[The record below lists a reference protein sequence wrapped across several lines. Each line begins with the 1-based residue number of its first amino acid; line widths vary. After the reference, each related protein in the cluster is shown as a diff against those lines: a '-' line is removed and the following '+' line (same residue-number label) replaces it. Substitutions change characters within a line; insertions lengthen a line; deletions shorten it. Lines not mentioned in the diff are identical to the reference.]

1 MQNFMGLSGYVWWQ
15 GVVED
20 RLDPLQ
26 LGRARVRILGFHSD
40 EKTKVPTDSLPWAY
54 PAMPLDSTPGSI
66 PNFKE
71 GTWVMGFFRDGE
83 SAQEPIMTHM
93 IDAGYVTENN
103 SFKGFNDP
111 ETNSFKPEKP
121 AGVEPVLGE
130 VNTSK
135 LARGITDNTIR
146 DDSDITRVYPYNHVS
161 ESESGHLVEFN
172 DTPGSESISVAH
184 RSGTYSEVDQ
194 DGDTTVKVVGNSS
207 EIIAKDKY
215 ITIDEDM
222 NVTVGG
228 NVISTVTGGKTEK
241 AGSLEINSDDEV
253 SITSEGAVTITAPTV
268 FINGNLAVDGI
279 ITVGDGTTV
288 TGKHVRT
295 GSMSVTGL
303 PMIAH
308 SPFMSETLNLGLPPS
323 TFPNMLAVPPRPN
336 AIINSA
342 SGSLTAAITAPSDAL
357 SSGASLLSENLAA
370 LRKLEK
376 SLQDAEE
383 ELDKWT
389 DLEAEI
395 GSRLGALELQY
406 GIE

>member
-1 MQNFMGLSGYVWWQ
+1 MQNYMGLSGYVWWQ

-26 LGRARVRILGFHSD
+26 LGRARVRILGFHTE
-40 EKTKVPTDSLPWAY
+40 EKTKIPTDSLPWAY

-66 PNFKE
+66 PNLKE
-71 GTWVMGFFRDGE
+71 GMWVMGFFRDGE

-93 IDAGYVTENN
+93 IDSGYVTENN
-103 SFKGFNDP
+103 SHKGFNDP

-121 AGVEPVLGE
+121 EGVEPVLGE
-130 VNTSK
+130 VNTTK
-135 LARGITDNTIR
+135 LARGITDNTLR

-194 DGDTTVKVVGNSS
+194 DGDTTVKVVGNNY
-207 EIIAKDKY
+207 EITAKDKY
-215 ITIDEDM
+215 TTVDEDM

-228 NVISTVTGGKTEK
+228 NVISTVTGGRTEK
-241 AGSLEINSDDEV
+241 AGSLEITSDDEV
-253 SITSEGAVTITAPTV
+253 SIISEGAVSITAPTV
-268 FINGNLAVDGI
+268 FINGNLAVSGI
-279 ITVGDGTTV
+279 TTVGDKTIISGS
-288 TGKHVRT
+288 HVRSGT
-295 GSMSVTGL
+295 MSVSNVVPGIGQSMT
-303 PMIAH
+303 A
-308 SPFMSETLNLGLPPS
+308 SV
-323 TFPNMLAVPPRPN
+323 AVPPSVPVI
-336 AIINSA
+336 ANSFVI
-342 SGSLTAAITAPSDAL
+342 GGFTAALDAPNQGL
-357 SSGASLLSENLAA
+357 NQGISLLSENLSA
-370 LRKLEK
+370 LRDLEK
-376 SLQDAEE
+376 SLQSAEE

>member
-1 MQNFMGLSGYVWWQ
+1 MQNYMGLSGYVWWQ

-26 LGRARVRILGFHSD
+26 LGRARVRILGFHSE

-93 IDAGYVTENN
+93 IDSGYVTENN

-121 AGVEPVLGE
+121 VGTEPVLGE

-146 DDSDITRVYPYNHVS
+146 DDSDITRVYPYNHVT

-172 DTPGSESISVAH
+172 DTPGSESISIAH

-207 EIIAKDKY
+207 ETVAKDKY

-228 NVISTVTGGKTEK
+228 NVISTVTGGRTEK

-268 FINGNLAVDGI
+268 FINGNLAIDGVVS
-279 ITVGDGTTV
+279 VGGGTTI
-288 TGKHVRT
+288 TGKHVRSGT
-295 GSMSVTGL
+295 MSVSNLTPGIGQSVTASL
-303 PMIAH
+303 PAAAAIPPA
-308 SPFMSETLNLGLPPS
+308 SPVIT
-323 TFPNMLAVPPRPN
+323 
-336 AIINSA
+336 NSA

>member
-20 RLDPLQ
+20 RQDPLE
-26 LGRARVRILGFHSD
+26 LGRARVRILGFHTD
-40 EKTKVPTDSLPWAY
+40 EKTKIPTDSLPWAY

-93 IDAGYVTENN
+93 IDAGYVTQNN
-103 SFKGFNDP
+103 SHKGFNDP
-111 ETNSFKPEKP
+111 EAVSFRPEKP
-121 AGVEPVLGE
+121 VGTEPVLGE

-146 DDSDITRVYPYNHVS
+146 DDSDIVRVYPYNHVS

-194 DGDTTVKVVGNSS
+194 DGDVTVKVVGNSS
-207 EIIAKDKY
+207 EVIAKDKY

-228 NVISTVTGGKTEK
+228 NVISTVTGGRTEK
-241 AGSLEINSDDEV
+241 SGSLEINSDDEV

-268 FINGNLAVDGI
+268 FINGNLAVSGILTAGGKTI
-279 ITVGDGTTV
+279 ITGN
-288 TGKHVRT
+288 HVRT
-295 GSMSVTGL
+295 GSMSVTSVIPSVGL
-303 PMIAH
+303 ATTAELAMP
-308 SPFMSETLNLGLPPS
+308 PKTL
-323 TFPNMLAVPPRPN
+323 VIPN
-336 AIINSA
+336 AIGPGLFT
-342 SGSLTAAITAPSDAL
+342 SGITAPSDAL

>member
-1 MQNFMGLSGYVWWQ
+1 MGLSGYVWWQ

-20 RLDPLQ
+20 RQDPLQ
-26 LGRARVRILGFHSD
+26 LGRARVRILGFHTD
-40 EKTKVPTDSLPWAY
+40 EKSKIPTDSLPWAY
-54 PAMPLDSTPGSI
+54 PAMPLDSSPGSI
-66 PNFKE
+66 PNVKE

-93 IDAGYVTENN
+93 IDSGYVTENN

-121 AGVEPVLGE
+121 EGVEPVLGE

-135 LARGITDNTIR
+135 LARGITDNTLR
-146 DDSDITRVYPYNHVS
+146 DDSDITRVYPYNHVA

-172 DTPGSESISVAH
+172 DTPGSESISIAH

-194 DGDTTVKVVGNSS
+194 DGDTTVKVVGNNY
-207 EIIAKDKY
+207 EITAKDKY
-215 ITIDEDM
+215 ITVDEDM

-228 NVISTVTGGKTEK
+228 NVISTVTGGRTEK
-241 AGSLEINSDDEV
+241 SGSLEINSDDEV
-253 SITSEGAVTITAPTV
+253 SITSDGAVSITAPTV
-268 FINGNLAVDGI
+268 FINGNLAVDGVVS
-279 ITVGDGTTV
+279 VGGGTTV
-288 TGKHVRT
+288 TGKHVRS
-295 GSMSVTGL
+295 GSMSVSGLTPTGPYAVKSAFCQIPNVGSTPAVL
-303 PMIAH
+303 NIFSGTPMAIVNAAA
-308 SPFMSETLNLGLPPS
+308 GLTTS
-323 TFPNMLAVPPRPN
+323 
-336 AIINSA
+336 
-342 SGSLTAAITAPSDAL
+342 AITAPSDAL

-370 LRKLEK
+370 LRELEK